1 MVPELGISGCSWK
14 AVAGHG
20 CLGGIAGVNG
30 ACLVSQLSC
39 SRPQY
44 HSPGTALASS
54 KEFKAHLKEAA
65 RPQTPAKFT
74 SAERKA
80 ISRGYLIARGVT
92 RQLAMDW
99 TVEWWV
105 LNCFSPRA
113 SPGFTSPDS
122 VLWLNCSWTC
132 ASPGSTPISQLE
144 QHITI

>member
-1 MVPELGISGCSWK
+1 MGVVERAEQRL
-14 AVAGHG
+14 AGHG

-39 SRPQY
+39 SRSQC

-105 LNCFSPRA
+105 LNCLSAIA
-113 SPGFTSPDS
+113 SPGLTTPDS

-144 QHITI
+144 QHIAI